1 MRETKI
7 DALRKAAAAGDWRT
21 ALRIAARFPR
31 LGAHKAAITRAWT
44 AYQYPAFY
52 RQLGQSSDAKGDPK
66 RAAAACEDF
75 DLQPATP

>member
-31 LGAHKAAITRAWT
+31 LGEHKAAITRAWT
-44 AYQYPAFY
+44 AYQYPTFY
-52 RQLGQSSDAKGDPK
+52 RQLGQCADTHIAAGIAAL
-66 RAAAACEDF
+66 RARYG
-75 DLQPATP
+75 L